1 MKATYPIARRF
12 RLGAWLRVSSLKLF
26 ECQNC
31 GQVLFFENTFCERCH
46 LKVGFV
52 PSVEAMSAVKPD
64 GASWIAL
71 AAPNARYR
79 YCANWEVQACNWL
92 VDENEG
98 DSYCQACQHNR
109 TVPDLTDPANIP
121 RWQRIEEAKRR
132 LIYTLLKLKLL
143 LPTRASGDPEPLLF
157 DFLSSAPQAK
167 VLTGHDDGIITISL
181 MEADDAEREKLRTR
195 LHEPYRTLLGHFRH
209 EVGHYY
215 WDRLVKSGQYIGKFR
230 EIFGDETQN
239 YDAALQRH
247 YQNGAP
253 ANWQEN
259 FVSAYATMHPWEDFA
274 ETWAHYLHI
283 IDTLEMA
290 YTFNLKISPRLTST
304 GGLNATADRDPY
316 SIQDMDVLLSE
327 WIPVTFAVNSLNRS
341 MGQPD
346 LYPFVL
352 SPATTHKLT
361 FVHQL
366 VRAASPTAS
375 SKSKAPPPQQ
385 NIFKRMFS
393 RT

>member
-1 MKATYPIARRF
+1 M
-12 RLGAWLRVSSLKLF
+12 KLF

-31 GQVLFFENTFCERCH
+31 GQVLFFENTHCEQCG
-46 LKVGFV
+46 LKVGYYAHKETMT
-52 PSVEAMSAVKPD
+52 SVKPD
-64 GASWIAL
+64 GSNWIAL
-71 AAPNARYR
+71 ADPNARYR
-79 YCANWEVQACNWL
+79 FCANWELQACNWL
-92 VDENEG
+92 VEAGSEDP
-98 DSYCQACQHNR
+98 YCLACQHNR
-109 TVPDLTDPANIP
+109 TVPDLADPANVP

-132 LIYTLLKLKLL
+132 LMYTLLKLRLPV
-143 LPTRASGDPEPLLF
+143 PTRASDDPEPLLF
-157 DFLSSAPQAK
+157 DFLAAAPQAK
-167 VLTGHDDGIITISL
+167 VLTGHDNGIITISL
-181 MEADDAEREKLRTR
+181 LEADDVEREKLRAH

-215 WDRLVKSGQYIGKFR
+215 WDRLVRDGGKIDEFR
-230 EIFGDETQN
+230 QVFGDETLDYN
-239 YDAALQRH
+239 AALQAH

-290 YTFNLKISPRLTST
+290 HTFNLKVSPRLKST
-304 GGLNATADRDPY
+304 EGLSATADRDPY
-316 SIQDMDVLLSE
+316 TIDDLAALMAE

-352 SPATTHKLT
+352 SPAAIEKLG
-361 FVHQL
+361 FVHRL
-366 VRAASPTAS
+366 VRNS
-375 SKSKAPPPQQ
+375 APAG
-385 NIFKRMFS
+385 KRPSETRQPLLKRLFAKG
-393 RT
+393 